1 MNKFIRFALRCLPAV
16 FCMIL
21 IFSLSAHTAAE
32 SSDVSGGLI
41 KTIAGILSPGFDQMT
56 SAEQNTVV
64 EQWQF
69 FVRKCAHFSIYALLG
84 ILCVFPVSVYYR
96 GRSAALFSLCIA
108 WLYAVSDELHQ
119 YFVPGRSCE
128 IRDVL
133 IDWSG
138 AALGVGIVML
148 IGLLS
153 KRNKQK

>member
-1 MNKFIRFALRCLPAV
+1 MKTHKITGGVRASRFFSAYPVHLSIHRSVYEQIHPFCAALP
-16 FCMIL
+16 
-21 IFSLSAHTAAE
+21 
-32 SSDVSGGLI
+32 SGRLLHDI
-41 KTIAGILSPGFDQMT
+41 D
-56 SAEQNTVV
+56 
-64 EQWQF
+64 
-69 FVRKCAHFSIYALLG
+69 IYALLG

-153 KRNKQK
+153 KRKKQK